1 MRQKSDDNGVAT
13 LPDYESRLKILQLKA
28 KNHRLSS
35 DVDLEHLAKVTVGS
49 NGADLETLLN
59 VATMKV
65 DVCREREG

>member
-1 MRQKSDDNGVAT
+1 MKVLFIAS

-28 KNHRLSS
+28 KTHRLSPQ
-35 DVDLEHLAKVTVGS
+35 VDLEYLAKITVGH

-65 DVCREREG
+65 LLSSFSL